1 MATIDPVE
9 LGIIWDRFVSIAD
22 EMVSSLTRTSFTTMV
37 RVSADL
43 SCMLFD
49 SQARLVA
56 QGRTSVP
63 SFTGTGPATLSQ
75 MLKIVPPQ
83 SLKPG
88 DVIATNDPWI
98 GTGHVYDINVAR
110 PVFRNGSIV
119 GYTLSVT
126 HLADVGGVGYTAD
139 ARDVFEEGFTIPVC
153 KLIEEGEPNA
163 WVFEFIR
170 QNVRTESLVTGDI
183 FSNVSCTEVGARLL
197 LELMEDYG
205 LDSIDPLAE
214 AIREQTLDAILL
226 KLSRVPAGT
235 YTNAIQVEGY
245 DEPLEMA
252 VTVDLSADRIALD
265 FAGTSPAIDRGIN
278 VPLCYTRAF
287 SYFAVKC
294 LTVPE
299 IPNNSGVLDAV
310 TITAPEG
317 CVLNAVKPSPT
328 GGRHISGHFVVPLV
342 FGALAEA
349 FPDDVQADSGM
360 LSQLNFHGRLADG
373 RFISSVYF
381 SSGGYGAFKDRD
393 GHSALP
399 GPSNM
404 IVAPSEIWE
413 AENAIP
419 VLRKAL
425 VVDSGGPGRSR
436 GGLGQ
441 EVVLRNDTGSSL
453 NLAVFASRTD
463 FPARGYASAPDA
475 AMRTVEVDGR
485 LVHPKERIQ
494 VAPGSVVRIVEA
506 GGAGFG
512 EPGERPVDKVA
523 EDLRKELVS
532 PQGALRDYGVSVD
545 PETLQARRKG

>member
-1 MATIDPVE
+1 MAAIDPVE

-43 SCMLFD
+43 CMLFD
-49 SQARLVA
+49 SRAHLVA

-63 SFTGTGPATLSQ
+63 SFTGTGPATLTR
-75 MLKIVPPQ
+75 MLEIIPPQ

-110 PVFRNGSIV
+110 PVFRDGHIV

-126 HLADVGGVGYTAD
+126 HLADVGGVGYSAD

-153 KLIEEGEPNA
+153 KLLEEGEPNA
-163 WVFEFIR
+163 LIFEFIR
-170 QNVRTESLVTGDI
+170 QNVRSESLVIGDI

-205 LDSIDPLAE
+205 LDTIDPLAE
-214 AIREQTLDAILL
+214 AIRKQTLGAMLQ
-226 KLSRVPAGT
+226 KLALVPAGT

-252 VTVDLSADRIALD
+252 VSVDLSADGVALD
-265 FAGTSPAIDRGIN
+265 FAGTSPAVDRGIN

-299 IPNNSGVLDAV
+299 IPNNSGALDAI

-317 CVLNAVKPSPT
+317 CVLNAIKPSPT
-328 GGRHISGHFVVPLV
+328 GGRHITGHFVAPLI
-342 FGALAEA
+342 FGALAAA
-349 FPDDVQADSGM
+349 FPDEVQADSGM
-360 LSQLNFHGRLADG
+360 LSQLSFHGRLADG

-393 GHSALP
+393 GRSALP

-404 IVAPSEIWE
+404 IVAPAEVWE

-425 VVDSGGPGRSR
+425 LIDSGGPGRSR

-453 NLAVFASRTD
+453 NMAVFASRTE
-463 FPARGYASAPDA
+463 FPARGFASAPDGA
-475 AMRTVEVDGR
+475 LRTVEADGR

-512 EPGERPVDKVA
+512 DPAERLVNEVA
-523 EDLRKELVS
+523 EDVRNGLVS
-532 PQGALRDYGVSVD
+532 LEGALRDYGVSVD
-545 PETLQARRKG
+545 PETLEARREG

>member
-1 MATIDPVE
+1 MAAIDPVE

-43 SCMLFD
+43 SCMPFD

-75 MLKIVPPQ
+75 MLEIIPPQ
-83 SLKPG
+83 SLSPG

-110 PVFRNGSIV
+110 PVFRNGIIV

-153 KLIEEGEPNA
+153 KLLEEGEPNV

-170 QNVRTESLVTGDI
+170 QNVRSESLVTGDI

-214 AIREQTLDAILL
+214 AIHKQTLDAMLQ
-226 KLSRVPAGT
+226 KLARIPAGT

-245 DEPLEMA
+245 DEPLGMA
-252 VTVDLSADRIALD
+252 VSVDLSANGVALD
-265 FAGTSPAIDRGIN
+265 FAGTSPAVDRGIN

-328 GGRHISGHFVVPLV
+328 GGRHISGHFVAPLV

-360 LSQLNFHGRLADG
+360 LSQLNFRGRLADG

-404 IVAPSEIWE
+404 IVAPSEVWE

-441 EVVLRNDTGSSL
+441 EVVLRNDTGSPL
-453 NLAVFASRTD
+453 NMAVFASCTD
-463 FPARGYASAPDA
+463 FPARGYDTAPDA

-494 VAPGSVVRIVEA
+494 VAPVSVVRIVEA
-506 GGAGFG
+506 GGVGFG
-512 EPGERPVDKVA
+512 NPAERSVDKVA
-523 EDLRKELVS
+523 EDVRNGLVS
-532 PQGALRDYGVSVD
+532 TKGALRDYGVSVD
-545 PETLQARRKG
+545 PETLEAGRKG

>member
-1 MATIDPVE
+1 MTAIDPVD
-9 LGIIWDRFVSIAD
+9 LGIIWDRFVAIAD
-22 EMVSSLTRTSFTTMV
+22 EMVSSLTRTSFTTIV

-63 SFTGTGPATLSQ
+63 SFTGTGPATLSR
-75 MLKIVPPQ
+75 MLEIIPPE
-83 SLKPG
+83 SLRPG
-88 DVIATNDPWI
+88 DVMATNDAWI
-98 GTGHVYDINVAR
+98 GTGHVFDINVVR
-110 PVFRNGSIV
+110 PVFRGGTIV

-126 HLADVGGVGYTAD
+126 HLADVGGIGYSAD

-163 WVFEFIR
+163 LIIEFIR
-170 QNVRTESLVTGDI
+170 QNVRSESMVLGDI
-183 FSNVSCTEVGARLL
+183 FSNVTCTEVGARLL

-205 LDSIDPLAE
+205 LDSVDALAA
-214 AIREQTLDAILL
+214 AIHQQTRQAMLD
-226 KLSRVPAGT
+226 KLARVPAGT

-245 DEPLEMA
+245 DEPLDFA
-252 VTVDLSADRIALD
+252 VTAELSPGGVAFD
-265 FAGTSPAIDRGIN
+265 FTGTSPAVGRGIN

-299 IPNNSGVLDAV
+299 IPNNSGALDA
-310 TITAPEG
+310 ISIAAPEG

-328 GGRHISGHFVVPLV
+328 GGRHVLGHFVAPLI
-342 FGALAEA
+342 FGALADA
-349 FPDDVQADSGM
+349 FPDEVQADSGM

-381 SSGGYGAFKDRD
+381 SSGGYGAFRDRD

-404 IVAPSEIWE
+404 IVAPAEVWE

-419 VLRKAL
+419 ILRKAL
-425 VVDSGGPGRSR
+425 LVDSGGPGRSR

-441 EVVLRNDTGSSL
+441 EVVLRNDTGSPL
-453 NLAVFASRTD
+453 NMAVFASRTD
-463 FPARGYASAPDA
+463 FPARGYDSAPDA
-475 AMRTVEVDGR
+475 SLRTVAVDGR
-485 LVHPKERIQ
+485 LVHPKERIT
-494 VAPGSVVRIVEA
+494 VAPQSVVRIVEA

-512 EPGERPVDKVA
+512 PPRERPAEKVL
-523 EDLRKELVS
+523 EDVRNGLVS
-532 PQGALRDYGVSVD
+532 PEGAREHYGVDVD
-545 PETLQARRKG
+545 SDRKEGVT